1 MDMTTQIVALYGAVA
16 VTMFGL
22 LYPYTLPHRRE
33 LLRLTSECRPFFLI
47 FLMAHCIFT
56 VLAPYTTP
64 ALLPLASVSIVG
76 SILMLTLEVRSEH
89 QPVSRRALGIAL
101 ALVALLAIFAE
112 VRSDFGA
119 AHDGPPLVFALIV
132 QALLVWVSVEVFINY
147 QIRHSKHVLMVF
159 VLCLLGVGIITMRVW
174 LTNFGESAVVDGTY
188 QESVPLF
195 ISRVGFPVLLC
206 LISIALN
213 NHYLERLWR
222 REAIARADAENNL
235 LETLN
240 SLAKAR
246 DEETGNHI
254 VRTRNYVRVLAER
267 LSHEHSLGVDDRPNF
282 IDILFQ
288 VAPLHDIG
296 KVGIP
301 DHILLKPGKLN
312 AEEWEVMKTHAQI
325 GESVLGAAAASSV
338 ENGEGEESEFRK
350 NLLRTAQ
357 EIAGGHHENWDGSG
371 YPRGLS
377 GETIPIAARLM
388 SLADTYDA
396 LISRRPYKDAW
407 DHEDA
412 VAEILRREGT
422 KFDPR
427 VVAAFL
433 AEQST
438 FRHIAVKYR
447 D

>member
-1 MDMTTQIVALYGAVA
+1 
-16 VTMFGL
+16 
-22 LYPYTLPHRRE
+22 
-33 LLRLTSECRPFFLI
+33 
-47 FLMAHCIFT
+47 MAHCVFT
-56 VLAPYTTP
+56 LMAPYTTP
-64 ALLPLASVSIVG
+64 ALLPLASVAIVG

-89 QPVSRRALGIAL
+89 KPVPLKALWIALGLIMVL
-101 ALVALLAIFAE
+101 AVFAE
-112 VRSDFGA
+112 LRSEFGA
-119 AHDGPPLVFALIV
+119 AHEGPPLLFAFIV
-132 QALLVWVSVEVFINY
+132 QALLVWVSVEVYINY
-147 QIRHSKHVLMVF
+147 QIRQSKHVLLAF
-159 VLCLLGVGIITMRVW
+159 VLCLLGVGIITLRVW
-174 LTNFGESAVVDGTY
+174 LTNFGASSVIDGAY

-195 ISRVGFPVLLC
+195 ISRIGFPVLLC

-213 NHYLERLWR
+213 NHYLERMWR
-222 REAIARADAENNL
+222 REAIARADAEHNM

-267 LSHEHSLGVDDRPNF
+267 LAKNYSLGVQDRPNF
-282 IDILFQ
+282 IDILYQ

-301 DHILLKPGKLN
+301 DQILLKPGKLN
-312 AEEWEVMKTHAQI
+312 ADEWEVMKTHAQI
-325 GESVLGAAAASSV
+325 GESVLGAAALSS
-338 ENGEGEESEFRK
+338 GDRSAGEESEFRK

-371 YPRGLS
+371 YPRGLA
-377 GETIPIAARLM
+377 GEDIPIAARLM

-396 LISRRPYKDAW
+396 LISVRPYKEAW
-407 DHEDA
+407 AHEDA
-412 VAEILRREGT
+412 VAEILRREGS
-422 KFDPR
+422 KFDPK

-433 AEQST
+433 AEQGT
-438 FRHIAVKYR
+438 FRQIAVKYR

>member
-1 MDMTTQIVALYGAVA
+1 MTTQIVALYGAVA
-16 VTMFGL
+16 VTMIGL
-22 LYPYTLPHRRE
+22 LYPYALPHRRE
-33 LLRLTSECRPFFLI
+33 LLRLTSGFRPFFLAFVI
-47 FLMAHCIFT
+47 AHCVFT
-56 VLAPYTTP
+56 ILAPYTTP

-76 SILMLTLEVRSEH
+76 SILMLTFEVRSEH
-89 QPVSRRALGIAL
+89 KPVPQKLLWISLILIGVLG
-101 ALVALLAIFAE
+101 VFAE
-112 VRSDFGA
+112 IRSDFGA
-119 AHDGPPLVFALIV
+119 AHEGPPLVFAFIV
-132 QALLVWVSVEVFINY
+132 QALLVWVSVEVYINY
-147 QIRHSKHVLMVF
+147 QMRRSPHALMAF
-159 VLCLLGVGIITMRVW
+159 VLCLIGVGIITMRVW
-174 LTNFGESAVVDGTY
+174 LTNFGESAVINGAY

-195 ISRVGFPVLLC
+195 VSRIGFPVLLC

-213 NHYLERLWR
+213 NHYLERMWR
-222 REAIARADAENNL
+222 REALARADAENNL

-254 VRTRNYVRVLAER
+254 VRTRNYVKVLGER
-267 LSHEHSLGVDDRPNF
+267 LAKMGALGVDDRSNF
-282 IDILFQ
+282 IEILYQ
-288 VAPLHDIG
+288 VAPLHDLG

-325 GESVLGAAAASSV
+325 GENVLGAAAASAD
-338 ENGEGEESEFRK
+338 GETGEESEFRK
-350 NLLRTAQ
+350 NLLRTAR

-377 GETIPIAARLM
+377 GAEIPLAARLM

-396 LISRRPYKDAW
+396 LISVRPYKDAW
-407 DHEDA
+407 PHEDA
-412 VAEILRREGT
+412 VAEILRREGK
-422 KFDPR
+422 KFDPT

-433 AEQST
+433 AEQAA
-438 FRHIAVKYR
+438 FRQIAVKYR